1 MLGESYTN
9 VHKFLS
15 IQFENKFLCVQR
27 GEGKYDYI
35 SLKYEFP
42 GGKIEPGE
50 SLNQALE
57 REIKEELQYD
67 IYVREFFLTVEDQ
80 YPDFQLK
87 MHSYLCSAV
96 DTNFTLTEHINYQW
110 LKINQLDELDWA
122 AADIP
127 IVEKL
132 MCT

>member
-1 MLGESYTN
+1 M
-9 VHKFLS
+9 
-15 IQFENKFLCVQR
+15 
-27 GEGKYDYI
+27 
-35 SLKYEFP
+35 KYEFP

-67 IYVREFFLTVEDQ
+67 ICVRGNFLTVEHQ

-96 DTNFTLTEHINYQW
+96 DTNFTLTEHINYRW

>member
-1 MLGESYTN
+1 MLKIKKIE
-9 VHKFLS
+9 VVAA
-15 IQFENKFLCVQR
+15 IIRFENKFLCVQR
-27 GEGKYDYI
+27 GKGKYDYI
-35 SLKYEFP
+35 SFKYEFP

-50 SLNQALE
+50 SLDQALK
-57 REIKEELQYD
+57 REIKEELQYN
-67 IYVREFFLTVEDQ
+67 IHVKEKFLTVEYR

-96 DTNFTLTEHINYQW
+96 DTNFTLTEHINYHW
-110 LKINQLDELDWA
+110 LEINQLDDLDWA

-132 MCT
+132 MAT

>member
-1 MLGESYTN
+1 MKQIE
-9 VHKFLS
+9 VVAAI

-27 GEGKYDYI
+27 GEGRYDYI

-67 IYVREFFLTVEDQ
+67 IRVKEKFLTVEHQ

-96 DTNFTLTEHINYQW
+96 HTNFTLTEHINYRW
-110 LKINQLDELDWA
+110 LEINQLDELDWA

-132 MCT
+132 MAT

>member
-1 MLGESYTN
+1 MKQIE
-9 VHKFLS
+9 VVAAI
-15 IQFENKFLCVQR
+15 IQFKNKFLCVQR
-27 GEGKYDYI
+27 GKGKYDYI

-42 GGKIEPGE
+42 GGKIEPSE

-67 IYVREFFLTVEDQ
+67 ICVKEKFLTVEHQ

-96 DTNFTLTEHINYQW
+96 DTNFTLTEHINYRW
-110 LKINQLDELDWA
+110 LEINQLDDLDWA

-127 IVEKL
+127 IVKKL

>member
-1 MLGESYTN
+1 MKQIE
-9 VHKFLS
+9 VVAAI

-67 IYVREFFLTVEDQ
+67 ICVKEKFLTVEHQ

-96 DTNFTLTEHINYQW
+96 HTNLTLTEHINYRW
-110 LKINQLDELDWA
+110 LEINQLDELDWA

-132 MCT
+132 MVT

>member
-1 MLGESYTN
+1 MKQIE
-9 VHKFLS
+9 VVAAI

-27 GEGKYDYI
+27 GEDKYDYI

-67 IYVREFFLTVEDQ
+67 ICVKGKFLTVEHQ

-96 DTNFTLTEHINYQW
+96 HTNLTLTEHINYRW
-110 LKINQLDELDWA
+110 LEINQLDELDWA

-132 MCT
+132 MVT

>member
-1 MLGESYTN
+1 MKQIE
-9 VHKFLS
+9 VVAAI

-27 GEGKYDYI
+27 GEDKYGYI

-67 IYVREFFLTVEDQ
+67 ICVKEKFLTVEHQ

-96 DTNFTLTEHINYQW
+96 HTNLTLTEHINYRW
-110 LKINQLDELDWA
+110 LEINQLDELDWA

-132 MCT
+132 MVT

>member
-1 MLGESYTN
+1 MKQIE
-9 VHKFLS
+9 VVAAI

-27 GEGKYDYI
+27 GEDKYDYI

-67 IYVREFFLTVEDQ
+67 ICVKEKFLTVEHQ

-96 DTNFTLTEHINYQW
+96 HTNLTLTEHINYRW
-110 LKINQLDELDWA
+110 LEVNQLDELDWA

-132 MCT
+132 MVT

>member
-1 MLGESYTN
+1 MKQIE
-9 VHKFLS
+9 VVAAI

-27 GEGKYDYI
+27 GEGKYSYI

-67 IYVREFFLTVEDQ
+67 ICVRELFLTVEHQ

>member
-1 MLGESYTN
+1 MKQIE
-9 VHKFLS
+9 VVAAI

-27 GEGKYDYI
+27 GADKYDYI

-67 IYVREFFLTVEDQ
+67 ICVRENFLTVEHQ

-96 DTNFTLTEHINYQW
+96 DTNFTLTEHINYRW

>member
-1 MLGESYTN
+1 MKQIE
-9 VHKFLS
+9 VVAAI

-27 GEGKYDYI
+27 GKGKYDYI

-67 IYVREFFLTVEDQ
+67 ICVKEKFLTIEHQ

-96 DTNFTLTEHINYQW
+96 DTNFTLTEHINYRW
-110 LKINQLDELDWA
+110 LEINQLDELDWA

-127 IVEKL
+127 IVKKL